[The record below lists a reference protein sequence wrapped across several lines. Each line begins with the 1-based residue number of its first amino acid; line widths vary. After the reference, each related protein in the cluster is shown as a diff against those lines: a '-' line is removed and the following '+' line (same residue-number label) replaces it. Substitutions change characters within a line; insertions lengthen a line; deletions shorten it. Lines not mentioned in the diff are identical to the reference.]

1 MPNTF
6 NAIPQAAR
14 ARSVAFLEME
24 APAERLEVIM
34 DEAQLHRGS
43 LREQDGYTIPFRE
56 GGQVRIR
63 IVEAGQGEAGS
74 GLRFEVRAP
83 NDERR
88 EYIEQTISE
97 QAGTRLT
104 DGVVLEWQQEQPQE
118 D

>member
-6 NAIPQAAR
+6 DAVPQAAR
-14 ARSVAFLEME
+14 ARSVAFLEVDG
-24 APAERLEVIM
+24 PAERLEVIM

-63 IVEAGQGEAGS
+63 IVEGGDNGAP

-83 NDERR
+83 NEERR
-88 EYIEQTISE
+88 GYIEEVISE
-97 QAGTRLT
+97 QAGTQLT
-104 DGVVLEWQQEQPQE
+104 DTVTLDWQH

>member
-6 NAIPQAAR
+6 DAVPQAAR
-14 ARSVAFLEME
+14 ARSVAFLEVD

-63 IVEAGQGEAGS
+63 IVAGGEGEGAP

-83 NDERR
+83 NEERR
-88 EYIEQTISE
+88 EYIEQVIAE
-97 QAGTRLT
+97 QAGTQLT
-104 DGVVLEWQQEQPQE
+104 DSVTLNWQQQ

>member
-1 MPNTF
+1 MANTF
-6 NAIPQAAR
+6 DAVPQAAR

-63 IVEAGQGEAGS
+63 IVEEGEATP

-83 NDERR
+83 NEERR
-88 EYIEQTISE
+88 EYIEQVIAE
-97 QAGTRLT
+97 QAGTQLT
-104 DGVVLEWQQEQPQE
+104 DSVTLNWQQQ

>member
-6 NAIPQAAR
+6 DAVPQAAR
-14 ARSVAFLEME
+14 ARSVAFLEMD

-34 DEAQLHRGS
+34 EEAQLHRGS

-63 IVEAGQGEAGS
+63 IVAGGEGADAAAG
-74 GLRFEVRAP
+74 LKFEVRAP

-88 EYIEQTISE
+88 EYIQQTIAE
-97 QAGTRLT
+97 QAGTRLVE
-104 DGVVLEWQQEQPQE
+104 GVTLDWQQQ

>member
-6 NAIPQAAR
+6 DAVPQAAR
-14 ARSVAFLEME
+14 ARSVAFLGMD

-63 IVEAGQGEAGS
+63 VVEGGADGGP

-83 NDERR
+83 NEERR
-88 EYIEQTISE
+88 TYIEQVIGE
-97 QAGTRLT
+97 QAGTELT
-104 DGVVLEWQQEQPQE
+104 DAVTLDWQQN
-118 D
+118 

>member
-6 NAIPQAAR
+6 DAVPQAAR
-14 ARSVAFLEME
+14 ARSVAFLEMD
-24 APAERLEVIM
+24 APAQRLEVIM
-34 DEAQLHRGS
+34 EEAQLHRGS

-63 IVEAGQGEAGS
+63 IVEGGEGAG

-88 EYIEQTISE
+88 DYIQEIIAE
-97 QAGTRLT
+97 QAGTQLP
-104 DGVVLEWQQEQPQE
+104 DAVSLDWEQQ

>member
-6 NAIPQAAR
+6 DAVPQAAR
-14 ARSVAFLEME
+14 ARSAAFLQVDS
-24 APAERLEVIM
+24 PADRLEIIM

-63 IVEAGQGEAGS
+63 IVEGVAGEQGD

-88 EYIEQTISE
+88 DHIEQVIAE
-97 QAGTRLT
+97 QAGTQLPES
-104 DGVVLEWQQEQPQE
+104 VVLDWQR